1 MRLEIIHEKSPV
13 APYVSISGGI
23 AVLIHNRY
31 GSAAE
36 LIAVADRRL
45 YQAKHLGRNRM
56 VATEPELGQAQL
68 PKAPES
74 AVALQEIVES

>member
-1 MRLEIIHEKSPV
+1 
-13 APYVSISGGI
+13 
-23 AVLIHNRY
+23 
-31 GSAAE
+31 
-36 LIAVADRRL
+36 
-45 YQAKHLGRNRM
+45 M